1 MNSLL
6 VENIKIATK
15 SIKSHTTR
23 TALTIMIIAFGIM
36 ALVGILTATDAIES
50 SINKNFSAMGAN
62 TFTIRNNEMRGGNPR
77 MNKGKQNQTITY
89 FEALNFKN
97 SFNYPAKTSIT
108 YMGSN
113 TATIKYL
120 SEKTNPNITV
130 LGIDENYILTS
141 GNSILYGR
149 NISIEEV
156 NAGSNVAIIGEKL
169 SNQVFKNNI
178 FPIDKEIL
186 IGSVKVKIIGVLKSK
201 GSSFGFS
208 GDNNCFIPVN
218 NVRQNFFRNNS
229 SFAISITTNNP
240 LKTDEAINE
249 ARGHFRNIR
258 KLKINEEDNF
268 NISKSDNLANT
279 LNDQLKYVTMAATII
294 GIITLVGAAIGL
306 MNIMLVSVSERTRE
320 IGTRKALGAN
330 NKTIK
335 MQFLIESIVIGQLG
349 GIIGVFLGIIIGNAV
364 SAIIGSN
371 FIVPWPWIILGV
383 VLCFIV
389 SVISG
394 YLPSSKAAKLDP
406 IEALRY
412 E

>member
-186 IGSVKVKIIGVLKSK
+186 IGSIKVKIIGVLKSK

>member
-394 YLPSSKAAKLDP
+394 YLPASKAAKLDP